1 MPVPAPTSAPRQAP
15 PRPVIKLKVSN
26 AQATKAVERATE
38 HPKASSKAKVR
49 NPTVPDEAPPPY
61 VDDGSH
67 DLLQEVIAIER
78 EKNEVRRHRKV
89 DGRDVSPNRA
99 TGSGPPGKRRKRNV
113 EGDDDI
119 LALTAPLTRK
129 EKASTSFVASGTS
142 TPAPERSATP
152 ITKPVPPPPKAK
164 KEKAPPPMEAPG
176 SVVEVPSR
184 ISIKGK
190 EKETSN
196 NQVSPSKPRPTAT
209 ANPIN
214 EKKCRDV
221 LRALSR
227 LPEYLIFSEPVDP
240 VRDGC
245 PT

>member
-1 MPVPAPTSAPRQAP
+1 MPAPSQQAP
-15 PRPVIKLKVSN
+15 ARPVIKLKVST
-26 AQATKAVERATE
+26 AQTTKAKVAE
-38 HPKASSKAKVR
+38 HPKAPSKAKTR

-78 EKNEVRRHRKV
+78 EKNEGRRHRKVV
-89 DGRDVSPNRA
+89 DGRDVSPTRA
-99 TGSGPPGKRRKRNV
+99 SGSVPPGKRRKRNA
-113 EGDDDI
+113 EGDDDV
-119 LALTAPLTRK
+119 LAFTPPLSRK
-129 EKASTSFVASGTS
+129 EKANASFVASGTS

-152 ITKPVPPPPKAK
+152 VLKLPAKVK
-164 KEKAPPPMEAPG
+164 KEKAHPPMEVPAEAP
-176 SVVEVPSR
+176 PR

-196 NQVSPSKPRPTAT
+196 NQIAPSKPRPTT
-209 ANPIN
+209 TTNPIN

-221 LRALSR
+221 LKALAR